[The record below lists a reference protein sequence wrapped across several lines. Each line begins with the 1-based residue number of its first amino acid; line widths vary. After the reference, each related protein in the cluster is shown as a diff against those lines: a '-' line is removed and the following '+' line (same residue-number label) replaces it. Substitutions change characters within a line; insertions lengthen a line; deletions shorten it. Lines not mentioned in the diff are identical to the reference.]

1 MFKYERSSS
10 GPSKSVILPPFS
22 LPWTSSLLLGHRLI
36 WRRRQ
41 QWRAYYADE
50 YPHQLW
56 WLVSSFIAFVA
67 VCQFTSFVVG
77 KYQARSKSTP
87 VATESNKIQLS
98 RLPLALVNYWRV
110 LSYRVNIGIGSYTL
124 NLAEVFLTC
133 AYIVALFTWEFIN
146 SKNPSFPFLSYG
158 PVTYPNILFQ

>member
-1 MFKYERSSS
+1 MFKYESSSS
-10 GPSKSVILPPFS
+10 GPSKSHPSSILPTMDVS
-22 LPWTSSLLLGHRLI
+22 TTLATVSYGEEDNK
-36 WRRRQ
+36 
-41 QWRAYYADE
+41 WRAYYADE

-158 PVTYPNILFQ
+158 PVTYPNVIFQ